1 MWICQTHGTPAKASC
16 IQVVQT
22 SLEEMHGVGSTYGGG
37 AEPPKPLEAEAGET
51 GHAVTD
57 CVFSTGVWSY
67 FVPICPHCAPTS
79 PFWNGNIYSV
89 HWKKEFVCFLF
100 FILQGLLVGDV
111 PESQKKI
118 WTFKHWNDR

>member
-1 MWICQTHGTPAKASC
+1 MPDPRDTCQGKLHTGGTNFLGRDAWCRKH
-16 IQVVQT
+16 IW
-22 SLEEMHGVGSTYGGG
+22 GG